1 MRRSPIER
9 LRRWM
14 KGMMLR
20 HMPMMIS
27 CREFENF
34 ILAYL
39 EGELPARQLRTFELH
54 IRICR
59 ECRDYLAAYRLSTE
73 LARRAFED
81 PDQPLPEDVPDDLV
95 KAILAAKNT

>member
-1 MRRSPIER
+1 
-9 LRRWM
+9 M
-14 KGMMLR
+14 KGMMPR

-39 EGELPARQLRTFELH
+39 EGELPARQRRTFELH